1 MALLPPGRKQFN
13 INKNL
18 ESGAGLY
25 QSEHYSKTRF
35 SPDLPLV
42 QKKPNTDTDQILH
55 LKYLLTEKEQQ
66 LQKLKQTL
74 SQPTSNIQINPI
86 YPELI
91 VNSAYDSK
99 QCVEIYEDH
108 YKYLSQQMK
117 EKEMKRVEDSLVKQ
131 KETQD
136 RLQQMFYI
144 RELEM
149 MEKKKM
155 LEKAEEYRRS
165 LVMQQ
170 SFNRDIERERKSR
183 SVTPRNQAFNNRMKF
198 VNAHNILNSPE
209 RVPFVRKE
217 QVAPITKNLNR
228 VAVDYSGYKAF
239 QQPHFTKSSPKV
251 QPSYPVIGSNRDLN
265 WSVRGY

>member
-1 MALLPPGRKQFN
+1 MAVLPPGRKQFN

-25 QSEHYSKTRF
+25 QSNFYSKTRF
-35 SPDLPLV
+35 TPDLPIV
-42 QKKPNTDTDQILH
+42 QKKPNADADQILQ

-108 YKYLSQQMK
+108 YKYLSQQMR
-117 EKEMKRVEDSLVKQ
+117 EKEMKKVEDSLVKQ

-136 RLQQMFYI
+136 RLQQMFYF
-144 RELEM
+144 REMEMLER
-149 MEKKKM
+149 KKM
-155 LEKAEEYRRS
+155 LEKAEEYRNS
-165 LVMQQ
+165 LIMQQ
-170 SFNRDIERERKSR
+170 SFNREIDRERKSR
-183 SVTPRNQAFNNRMKF
+183 SVTPRNHAFDNRKRF
-198 VNAHNILNSPE
+198 VNAHSILNSPE

-217 QVAPITKNLNR
+217 QVVPLTKNLNR
-228 VAVDYSGYKAF
+228 VAVDFSGYKAF
-239 QQPHFTKSSPKV
+239 QQPHFTKNSPKV
-251 QPSYPVIGSNRDLN
+251 ESSYPVIGSKRDLD
-265 WSVRGY
+265 WSLRRY